1 MKTKQYFREACHIF
15 PVSFV
20 RWIVVFEIQKI
31 TGDWLNLFAS
41 FNKQQLSRIY
51 PKGTRVDS
59 SNYMPQ
65 VLL

>member
-1 MKTKQYFREACHIF
+1 LQSA
-15 PVSFV
+15 
-20 RWIVVFEIQKI
+20 
-31 TGDWLNLFAS
+31 LNLFAS